1 MRSAIRAGLIA
12 AAVLS
17 VAVVHGA
24 PTVSRTVL
32 ANGLTVL
39 SAPADHGQIAGI
51 AVLLKV
57 GMVDEPQG
65 MRGARALLQQ
75 IVVIDSHAQINADR
89 SPASAFVN
97 PRTSGLGVNTDW
109 DFVEVS
115 LATDADELA
124 IGLETVARQVFGVT
138 LDAERLGEA
147 RTLVSRGY
155 DLSHQSPVQAT
166 FELFCQ
172 ALYGRG
178 PLGEPLQGD
187 PAGLAAISL
196 ERLQAFRDAYYVP
209 GNAVLCVAAPQPA
222 EEVLAAVRAAFD
234 AVPAAPLPPRPPVP
248 EPPAQSLVEVGES
261 ADLVQASLVVG
272 VPLPPYGD
280 PQFPAGQ
287 MIAELLGG
295 RGGRLRRDLS
305 LLQTLGLAIPTRL
318 LDQHYP
324 VSTLPIPVSQR
335 PFLAVHALCSPNT
348 IERTRE
354 GLLRHLLELRTRT
367 VAEAELARA
376 RQRAINRILVEQAA
390 PVDLAVLLA
399 RRELFGVGDVRAAVA
414 ALEAVTAADLSAVA
428 QQYFERHAI
437 GVQMPTI

>member
-1 MRSAIRAGLIA
+1 MRIAIRAGLIA
-12 AAVLS
+12 AAALTL
-17 VAVVHGA
+17 AAAQAA
-24 PTVSRTVL
+24 PTVTRSEL

-39 SAPADHGQIAGI
+39 VAPADQGQIAGI
-51 AVLLKV
+51 ELLLKV
-57 GMVDEPQG
+57 GMTDEPAA

-75 IVVIDSHAQINADR
+75 ILVIDSHAQINADL

-115 LATDADELA
+115 LATDADELG
-124 IGLETVARQVFGVT
+124 IGLETVARHSFGVT
-138 LDAERLGEA
+138 LDAERLDEA
-147 RTLVSRGY
+147 RTLVCRGY

-166 FELFCQ
+166 FELFRQ
-172 ALYGRG
+172 ALFGRG
-178 PLGEPLQGD
+178 PLGESLQGD
-187 PAGLAAISL
+187 PEGLAAISL
-196 ERLQAFRDAYYVP
+196 EALQGFRDAYYVP
-209 GNAVLCVAAPQPA
+209 GNAIVCVAAPQPA

-234 AVPAAPLPPRPPVP
+234 AVPSAPVPESPPVP
-248 EPPAQSLVEVGES
+248 EPPAESLVEVGES

-280 PQFPAGQ
+280 PRFAAGQ
-287 MIAELLGG
+287 MIAELLEG

-318 LDQHYP
+318 LDEHYP
-324 VSTLPIPVSQR
+324 ITTLPIPVSER

-376 RQRAINRILVEQAA
+376 RQRAINSLLIEPAA
-390 PVDLAVLLA
+390 PVDLAMALA
-399 RRELFGVGDVRAAVA
+399 RRELFGAGDLAAGVA
-414 ALEAVTAADLSAVA
+414 ALQAVTADDLEAVA
-428 QQYFERHAI
+428 QQYFGRHAV
-437 GVQMPTI
+437 GVQMPAI